1 MTPQPARAPALKA
14 RSDYATARRTWLYIL
29 IFCLV
34 WLGIFATTRHYLD
47 GADMVEN
54 YAWGMEWQW
63 GTNKHPP
70 LFGWITAAWFKL
82 FPVGDDAYYLLNQVN
97 LAIALGLLALAMKR
111 VLTWEKV
118 LVAVVLTT
126 LGTHFGPDSGF
137 KYNAN
142 TALLP
147 FAAGFVWSL
156 LHALERGR
164 ARWFI
169 LAGVF
174 AGAALLTKYYAFV
187 LFAAIGLAILITLRP
202 PWATLAQGTAIVGAT
217 SLVLLSPHIAWSI
230 QHGWPGLHYM
240 HEAHEPLGLA
250 GEFKAYVV
258 ALVGALGFSAVA
270 LLAWGGS
277 LLRLPAGRADDA
289 PRPPRLGLGILGL
302 SILLTVLAALV
313 QRITPVSSWL
323 IPALLFL
330 GWALVDLTPARFDS
344 GVLARRTYQVGL
356 VYLLLAVVAAAIWD
370 RQYRAYP
377 ARPAYALPQSIA
389 EDVTRLYRDAY
400 AQPIE
405 YAGGTFPLPYILSFY
420 SPDHPHGLY
429 GFDLAGSDLAQSP
442 WIDPRAL
449 RSGNKVAVCGT
460 LRFGTTDDID
470 CPATARSLFGP
481 PDQVRQRV
489 YPVYDPKTRRLG
501 QQRFTVL
508 MWKPRKPN

>member
-1 MTPQPARAPALKA
+1 MQFRHD
-14 RSDYATARRTWLYIL
+14 SARRTLLYIL
-29 IFCLV
+29 AYCIV
-34 WLGIFATTRHYLD
+34 WWGIFATTRHYLD

-70 LFGWITAAWFKL
+70 LFGWTTAAWFRL
-82 FPVGDDAYYLLNQVN
+82 FPVSDGAYYLLNQVN
-97 LAIALGLLALAMKR
+97 LALALGLLALAMKR
-111 VLTWEKV
+111 ILTWDKV
-118 LVAVVLTT
+118 LLAVVLTT

-147 FAAGFVWSL
+147 FVAGFVWSL

-174 AGAALLTKYYAFV
+174 AAAALLTKYYALV

-202 PWATLAQGTAIVGAT
+202 PLAMLIKGTTVAAATALL
-217 SLVLLSPHIAWSI
+217 LVTPHIVWSI
-230 QHGWPGLHYM
+230 RHGWPSLHYM
-240 HEAHEPLGLA
+240 HAAHEA
-250 GEFKAYVV
+250 MDESDDFKAYVV
-258 ALVGALGFSAVA
+258 ALVGVLGFSGVA
-270 LLAWGGS
+270 LLAWAGS
-277 LLRLPAGRADDA
+277 LVRLPAAQLGNAS
-289 PRPPRLGLGILGL
+289 RPPRLGLGILVL
-302 SILLTVLAALV
+302 SAALTVLAALM
-313 QRITPVSSWL
+313 QGITPVSSWL

-330 GWALVDLTPARFDS
+330 GWALVDLTPARLDS
-344 GVLARRTYQVGL
+344 GILARRIYRFGL
-356 VYLLLAVVAAAIWD
+356 AYLLLAIVAAAIWD

-400 AQPIE
+400 AQPIK
-405 YAGGTFPLPYILSFY
+405 YAGGTFPLPYVLSFY

-442 WIDPRAL
+442 WIDARAL
-449 RSGNKVAVCGT
+449 KAGNKVAVCGT
-460 LRFGTTDDID
+460 LRFGTTDDLD
-470 CPATARSLFGP
+470 CPATARALFGP

-489 YPVYDPKTRRLG
+489 YPVYDPKSGRLG
-501 QQRFTVL
+501 RQRYTVL
-508 MWKPRKPN
+508 MWRPQTPH

>member
-1 MTPQPARAPALKA
+1 MKPRP
-14 RSDYATARRTWLYIL
+14 DYRRLTLLYIL
-29 IFCLV
+29 AFCLV
-34 WLGIFATTRHYLD
+34 WWGIFATTRHYLD

-70 LFGWITAAWFKL
+70 LFGWITAAWFRL
-82 FPVGDDAYYLLNQVN
+82 FPVGDAAYYLLNQVN

-111 VLTWEKV
+111 FFSWDRV
-118 LVAVVLTT
+118 LVAIVLTT

-147 FAAGFVWSL
+147 FVAGFVWSL

-174 AGAALLTKYYAFV
+174 SAAALLTKYYALV
-187 LFAAIGLAILITLRP
+187 LFAAIGLAMLITLRP
-202 PWATLAQGTAIVGAT
+202 PLILSLKGAALTGAT
-217 SLVLLSPHIAWSI
+217 ALLLVAPHIAWSI
-230 QHGWPGLHYM
+230 HHGWPSLHYM
-240 HEAHEPLGLA
+240 HAAHDPMEEAG
-250 GEFKAYVV
+250 GFRAYVV
-258 ALVGALGFSAVA
+258 ALGGAVLFSGVA

-277 LLRLPAGRADDA
+277 LVRLPAGPTAPA
-289 PRPPRLGLGILGL
+289 PRPPRLGLGILAL
-302 SILLTVLAALV
+302 SVALTVLAALL
-313 QRITPVSSWL
+313 QGISPVSSWL
-323 IPALLFL
+323 IPALLFF
-330 GWALVDLTPARFDS
+330 GWALVDLTPTRFDS
-344 GVLARRTYQVGL
+344 GLLARRIQAVGL
-356 VYLLLAVVAAAIWD
+356 AYLLVAVAAAAIWE

-377 ARPAYALPQSIA
+377 ARPAYALPQSLA

-400 AQPIE
+400 GQPVE
-405 YAGGTFPLPYILSFY
+405 YAAGTFPLPYILSFY

-429 GFDLAGSDLAQSP
+429 GFDFAGIDLAESP
-442 WIDPRAL
+442 WIDARAL

-460 LRFGTTDDID
+460 LRFAEADDRS
-470 CPATARSLFGP
+470 CPAAARTLFGA
-481 PDQVRQRV
+481 PDQTRQLV

-501 QQRFTVL
+501 QQRYAVL
-508 MWKPRKPN
+508 MWQPGKPH